1 MYLHSLCYRH
11 TTVSFDISVK
21 FYFTGIAPLVPGW
34 YLVFFLFYI
43 FKIPKRL
50 TGIAVNLVE
59 CRLGNGDEQRLSCFS
74 IARRCRKQTR
84 VSSGKFAA
92 LAKPGGRGIE
102 WP

>member
-21 FYFTGIAPLVPGW
+21 FYFTAVAPLVPGW

-59 CRLGNGDEQRLSCFS
+59 CRLGNGDEQRLSCRFRS
-74 IARRCRKQTR
+74 LDDVVNKLEFLQA
-84 VSSGKFAA
+84 SSQLLPNLVVGA
-92 LAKPGGRGIE
+92 
-102 WP
+102 